1 MAFSVCFSYRSP
13 EPFYSDA
20 NTRPASHPA
29 KSLRGPI
36 CLIEFEGS
44 YSRELLLATS
54 RPA

>member
-13 EPFYSDA
+13 EPLYSEA
-20 NTRPASHPA
+20 NARPASHPA
-29 KSLRGPI
+29 KPLRGPI